1 MKPFP
6 LELACCLFALFITPP
21 SFAAGSERPRLVVL
35 TDIGGDPDDQ
45 QSLIRLMLYS
55 NEFDIECL
63 IASASGTP
71 GELKQAVTKP
81 ELIREIVEAYGKVR
95 VNLVRHAEGFPE
107 ATALLERIHSGNPQ
121 RGEHAIG
128 DGNDTDGSQA
138 LIEIV
143 DRDDSR
149 PVNISIWGGQTELAQ
164 ALWRVRR
171 DRGQEGLQ
179 QFVSKIRV
187 YDIADQDGIAEWI
200 WREFPGLF
208 YVLSKSGPGED
219 KREAAFRGMYLGG
232 DQALVSREWME
243 VNIRQDHGPLG
254 ALYPPRTWTAPNPH
268 SATKEGDTPSWFYF
282 LPHSL
287 NDPAH
292 PDWGGWGGRFR
303 LADNGIYRDARD
315 AVAGE
320 RHARATV
327 WRWRPVF
334 QADFQAR
341 LDWCVADDFS
351 KANHA
356 PTAILNGDAS
366 RAVVNIEANP
376 GDDIP
381 LTAAGSSDPDQDEV
395 AAHWWIY
402 EEAGSQKKPIKLSN
416 SAGLETYLKAPPEG
430 KTVHVVLELT
440 DSGRPRLT
448 TVRRAVVSAA
458 SE

>member
-1 MKPFP
+1 MKPFS
-6 LELACCLFALFITPP
+6 LQFAWCLVVLFIAQP
-21 SFAAGSERPRLVVL
+21 SSAAEPGRPRLVVL

-55 NEFDIECL
+55 NEFDIEGL

-81 ELIREIVEAYGKVR
+81 ELIREIVEAYGTVR
-95 VNLVRHAEGFPE
+95 PNLVRHAEGYFE

-128 DGNDTDGSQA
+128 DGKDTDGSRA
-138 LIEIV
+138 LIEMV

-149 PVNISIWGGQTELAQ
+149 PVNISIWGGQTDLAQ

-179 QFVSKIRV
+179 RFVAKIRI
-187 YDIADQDGIAEWI
+187 YDIADQDGIADWI
-200 WREFPGLF
+200 CREFPGLF

-232 DQALVSREWME
+232 DQTLVSREWME
-243 VNIRQDHGPLG
+243 SNIRQDHGPLG

-292 PDWGGWGGRFR
+292 PEWGGWGGRFR
-303 LADNGIYRDARD
+303 LAEKGIYRDAKD
-315 AVAGE
+315 TVAGE

-327 WRWRPVF
+327 WRWRPFF
-334 QADFQAR
+334 QAEFQAR

-356 PTAILNGDAS
+356 PIAILNGDDS
-366 RAVVNIEANP
+366 RAVINIEVDP
-376 GDDIP
+376 GDDIT
-381 LTAAGSSDPDQDEV
+381 LSAAGSSDPDQDDV
-395 AAHWWIY
+395 VAHWWVY
-402 EEAGSQKKPIKLSN
+402 EEASSHEKPIKLSN
-416 SAGLETYLKAPPEG
+416 STGLETRLEAPAEG
-430 KTVHVVLELT
+430 RTVHVVLELT

-448 TVRRAVVSAA
+448 TLRRAVISA
-458 SE
+458 EKP